1 MRLARLPSS
10 LFSVVMATGIVGLA
24 CAQVGWR
31 TAALALQA
39 IAAFALVACW
49 LLYLGRVTRTR
60 HVVAQELADRRLAPG
75 HWTAVAGTSVVGSGC
90 AVLWSDL
97 HWAAALLALAA
108 TAWLIVTLSIAVNLA
123 KTRAPAAPVGA
134 AWLLA
139 VVALQSLA
147 VLVGLVSPASP
158 TPLQAWLDAAAVA
171 AWLAGIA
178 LYLVLAILLV
188 RQLLRGLDRV
198 DFTPAWWITMGA
210 MAISALAGAQL
221 VLDAP
226 GAPVLRSVLP
236 VLRAGTLACW
246 IVGTAWLPLLVVLQL
261 KRGSWR
267 YDFSLWTAVFPLGMY
282 SMASARMGT
291 TLGLPALHAVA
302 GAAVWVAIAAWLA
315 TAGGLLRR
323 AAARPLR

>member
-24 CAQVGWR
+24 SAQAGFR
-31 TAALALQA
+31 LAALAFQG
-39 IAAFALVACW
+39 IATFALAACW
-49 LLYLGRVTRTR
+49 LLYLGRLARTR
-60 HVVAQELADRRLAPG
+60 DVVAQELADRRLAPG

-90 AVLWSDL
+90 AALWSNV
-97 HWAAALLALAA
+97 HWAAALLAVAA
-108 TAWLIVTLSIAVNLA
+108 IAWLIVTLPIAINLA
-123 KTRAPAAPVGA
+123 RTRRAAAPVGA

-147 VLVGLVSPASP
+147 VLVGFVSPATA
-158 TPLQAWLDAAAVA
+158 TPLQAWLDTAALT

-178 LYLVLAILLV
+178 IYLVLAILLV
-188 RQLLRGLDRV
+188 RQLLRGLDRI

-226 GAPVLRSVLP
+226 GVPILQPLLP
-236 VLRAGTLACW
+236 LLRAGTLACW
-246 IVGTAWLPLLVVLQL
+246 TVGTAWLPLLVVLQVR
-261 KRGSWR
+261 RGSWR

-291 TLGLPALHAVA
+291 ALELPALHAVA
-302 GAAVWVAIAAWLA
+302 GPAVWVAIAAWLA

-323 AAARPLR
+323 VAARPAR

>member
-1 MRLARLPSS
+1 M
-10 LFSVVMATGIVGLA
+10 
-24 CAQVGWR
+24 
-31 TAALALQA
+31 
-39 IAAFALVACW
+39 
-49 LLYLGRVTRTR
+49 
-60 HVVAQELADRRLAPG
+60 VAQELADRRLAPG
-75 HWTAVAGTSVVGSGC
+75 HWTAVAGTAVVGSGC
-90 AVLWSDL
+90 AVLWSDVQ
-97 HWAAALLALAA
+97 WAGALLALAA

-123 KTRAPAAPVGA
+123 RPRVPAAPVPA
-134 AWLLA
+134 VWLLA

-147 VLVGLVSPASP
+147 VLAGFVSPASP
-158 TPLQAWLDAAAVA
+158 APLQAWLDGAAVT

-178 LYLVLAILLV
+178 LYLVLAVLLV

-246 IVGTAWLPLLVVLQL
+246 IVGTAWLPLLVVLQC

-291 TLGLPALHAVA
+291 ALGLPALHAVA